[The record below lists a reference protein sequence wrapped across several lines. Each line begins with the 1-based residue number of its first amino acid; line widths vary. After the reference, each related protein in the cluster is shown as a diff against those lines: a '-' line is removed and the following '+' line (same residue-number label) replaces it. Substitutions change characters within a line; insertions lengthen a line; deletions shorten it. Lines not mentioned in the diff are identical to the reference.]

1 LAQLRALGWAH
12 GVSVEYHLLL
22 GEPMHRFDLKGKV
35 ALVTG
40 GNGGIGQGIAHGLL
54 ECGAAVVIAG
64 RNEEKNKSAVA
75 ELGKVGPPVS
85 ALVLDV
91 TQEAQCR
98 AAVQE
103 VVRRH
108 GRLDI
113 LVNNAGIGAP
123 SGPVL
128 PDDMPLASWQKV
140 IDTNLTSAFVL
151 SQLAYPEMKKAGGGK
166 IINIGSMASYM
177 GGPRWTAYGPAKAG
191 IVQLSKNCASAWA
204 KDNIQVNTIWPGL
217 IDTAMTK
224 PMQANT
230 EFMARVHPRIA
241 AGRVGTPDDFAGVA
255 AFLASR
261 ASDYVTGADIIVDG
275 GLIWGA

>member
-1 LAQLRALGWAH
+1 
-12 GVSVEYHLLL
+12 
-22 GEPMHRFDLKGKV
+22 MNRFDLTGKV

-40 GNGGIGQGIAHGLL
+40 GNGGIGQGIARGLL

-64 RNEEKNKSAVA
+64 RNEDKNRAAVA
-75 ELGKVGPPVS
+75 ELGTIGPPVS

-91 TQEAQCR
+91 TDEAQCR

-103 VVRRH
+103 VISRH

-123 SGPVL
+123 GGPVA
-128 PDDMPLASWQKV
+128 PDDMPLASWHKV

-151 SQLAYPEMKKAGGGK
+151 SQAAYPEMKKAGGGK
-166 IINIGSMASYM
+166 IINIGSMASFM

-230 EFMARVHPRIA
+230 EFMARVNPRIA
-241 AGRVGTPDDFAGVA
+241 AGRVGTPDDLAGVA

-261 ASDYVTGADIIVDG
+261 ASDYVTGADITVDG
-275 GLIWGA
+275 GLLWGA